1 MIALKTGIHVL
12 RYSSYKPRQGM
23 TTYPFPLVLLKNNLI
38 RSVLNVFIA
47 FIKLKHVSL
56 SSTGSQSI
64 KLTEGENKGPEFT
77 VLSATV
83 ELSQGKA
90 TSAVRN

>member
-1 MIALKTGIHVL
+1 MPIL
-12 RYSSYKPRQGM
+12 
-23 TTYPFPLVLLKNNLI
+23 FPVVLLKNSQI

-47 FIKLKHVSL
+47 LIKLKHVSL
-56 SSTGSQSI
+56 LSTGSQSV
-64 KLTEGENKGPEFT
+64 KVTEGENKGSEFT

-90 TSAVRN
+90 AHAVRN

>member
-1 MIALKTGIHVL
+1 MVL
-12 RYSSYKPRQGM
+12 RYSNYKPRQGM
-23 TTYPFPLVLLKNNLI
+23 TTYPFPVVLLKNNLI
-38 RSVLNVFIA
+38 RYVLNVFIA

-56 SSTGSQSI
+56 SSTGLQSV

-90 TSAVRN
+90 THAVRN

>member
-1 MIALKTGIHVL
+1 
-12 RYSSYKPRQGM
+12 M
-23 TTYPFPLVLLKNNLI
+23 TTYPFPLVLLKNNLT

>member
-1 MIALKTGIHVL
+1 
-12 RYSSYKPRQGM
+12 M

-38 RSVLNVFIA
+38 RSVLNLFIA

-64 KLTEGENKGPEFT
+64 KLTEGENKGPEFS

-90 TSAVRN
+90 TRAVRNLFCKIAWIANRLVR

>member
-1 MIALKTGIHVL
+1 MTACLPF
-12 RYSSYKPRQGM
+12 SSG
-23 TTYPFPLVLLKNNLI
+23 LLKNNHI

-56 SSTGSQSI
+56 SSTGSQSV
-64 KLTEGENKGPEFT
+64 KLTEGENKGLEFT

-90 TSAVRN
+90 THAVRN

>member
-1 MIALKTGIHVL
+1 MVL
-12 RYSSYKPRQGM
+12 
-23 TTYPFPLVLLKNNLI
+23 FKNNLI
-38 RSVLNVFIA
+38 RSVLNVLIA

-56 SSTGSQSI
+56 SSTGSQSV
-64 KLTEGENKGPEFT
+64 KLTEGKNIGAEFT

-90 TSAVRN
+90 THAVRN

>member
-1 MIALKTGIHVL
+1 MVL
-12 RYSSYKPRQGM
+12 
-23 TTYPFPLVLLKNNLI
+23 FKNDLI

-56 SSTGSQSI
+56 SSTGSQSV
-64 KLTEGENKGPEFT
+64 KLTEGENIGSKFT

-90 TSAVRN
+90 THAVRN

>member
-1 MIALKTGIHVL
+1 MYLDILVISQDKEWQHAY
-12 RYSSYKPRQGM
+12 R
-23 TTYPFPLVLLKNNLI
+23 FPVVLLKNNLI
-38 RSVLNVFIA
+38 RSVLNVLIA

-56 SSTGSQSI
+56 SSTGSQYVKI
-64 KLTEGENKGPEFT
+64 TEGENKGSEFT

-90 TSAVRN
+90 THAVRN